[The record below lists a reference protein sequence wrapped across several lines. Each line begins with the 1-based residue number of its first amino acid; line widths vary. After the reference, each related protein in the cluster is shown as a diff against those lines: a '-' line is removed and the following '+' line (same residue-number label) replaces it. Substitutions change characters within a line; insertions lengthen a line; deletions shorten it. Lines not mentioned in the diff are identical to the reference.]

1 MTQQPADLQPS
12 GMRINKYLAGSGFC
26 SRREADRL
34 IAGGAVT
41 IDGAEAKLGARVQEG
56 QIVCVNGQP
65 ITQNQEL
72 LYIAFYK
79 PRGIICTTDLRWQ
92 NNIIDYLSFDQ
103 RIFPVGR
110 LDKDSEGLIF
120 LTNDGQIVNK
130 ILKSRNFHE
139 KEYRVTVDKP
149 ITDEFLNRM
158 SQGVPILNTIT
169 RPCQIWAESQF
180 VFRIILTQGL
190 NRQIRRMCETCGY
203 SVRKL
208 VRIRIMH
215 ITLDQLKPGQWR
227 PFTDEECAKLK
238 CLIEDSDD

>member
-12 GMRINKYLAGSGFC
+12 GMRINKYLASSGFC

-120 LTNDGQIVNK
+120 LTNDGQIDHDRGW
-130 ILKSRNFHE
+130 L
-139 KEYRVTVDKP
+139 
-149 ITDEFLNRM
+149 L
-158 SQGVPILNTIT
+158 
-169 RPCQIWAESQF
+169 
-180 VFRIILTQGL
+180 
-190 NRQIRRMCETCGY
+190 
-203 SVRKL
+203 
-208 VRIRIMH
+208 
-215 ITLDQLKPGQWR
+215 
-227 PFTDEECAKLK
+227 
-238 CLIEDSDD
+238 